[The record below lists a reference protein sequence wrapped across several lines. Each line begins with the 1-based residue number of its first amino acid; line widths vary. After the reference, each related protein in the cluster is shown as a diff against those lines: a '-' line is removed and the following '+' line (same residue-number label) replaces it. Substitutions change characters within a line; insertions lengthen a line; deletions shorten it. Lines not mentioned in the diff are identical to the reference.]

1 MIQIGK
7 VFLELLNF
15 SPKNYLFQFTRMF
28 SIRLLQLFILLL
40 TVFVTACGFHPH
52 GASSLPLELRQVYL
66 EGGSPA
72 LREQVKQQ
80 LNQSNSHLASSREN
94 ASMVIKLFD
103 EQFQRRVLSLSA
115 RGKAN
120 EYELLYRMEYELA
133 TPKDAILLARQ
144 PLEVR
149 RDYYNDQQAI
159 LARDNEEAV
168 LRNEMAQQAIRTMLS
183 QARFTLDKSEK

>member
-1 MIQIGK
+1 MI
-7 VFLELLNF
+7 
-15 SPKNYLFQFTRMF
+15 FTH
-28 SIRLLQLFILLL
+28 SIKPLLL
-40 TVFVTACGFHPH
+40 LFVSMLTACGFHPH
-52 GASSLPLELRQVYL
+52 GATSLPFELRQVYL
-66 EGGSPA
+66 EGGTPT

-80 LNQSNSHLASSREN
+80 LNQSNSQLTPAREN

-120 EYELLYRMEYELA
+120 EYELLYRVEYELA
-133 TPKDAILLARQ
+133 TPKDAILLPRQ
-144 PLEVR
+144 TLEVR

-183 QARFTLDKSEK
+183 QARFTLDKIEK